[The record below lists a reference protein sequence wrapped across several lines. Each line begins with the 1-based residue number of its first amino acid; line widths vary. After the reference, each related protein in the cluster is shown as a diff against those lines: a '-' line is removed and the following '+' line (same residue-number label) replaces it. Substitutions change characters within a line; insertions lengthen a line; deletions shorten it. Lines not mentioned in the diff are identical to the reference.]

1 MEDNLWTRYQENF
14 IVAYREVGSEEGDK
28 AYLEERRKGIAEY
41 TGMGVTL
48 EQAGDQLQFL
58 ECQIGDPQ
66 GVMAITVKD
75 VLSMES
81 ACTQCQLHKM
91 LCPMAPN
98 IEAAL
103 VSSAP
108 NAMKKC
114 QHYRISTQG
123 ANLNVS
129 RYRTLFQS
137 KGYPHAWWEKTF
149 RVGCIKC
156 GLRSIKPK
164 REGARGEGET
174 TPRTHDAPPPGGA

>member
-1 MEDNLWTRYQENF
+1 M
-14 IVAYREVGSEEGDK
+14 
-28 AYLEERRKGIAEY
+28 RKGLAEY

-48 EQAGDQLQFL
+48 YIEQAGDQLQFL

-66 GVMAITVKD
+66 GEMAITVKD

-81 ACTQCQLHKM
+81 ASTPCQLHQM
-91 LCPMAPN
+91 LCPTAPN

-103 VSSAP
+103 VSSVP

-129 RYRTLFQS
+129 RCRKLFES

-149 RVGCIKC
+149 RAGCIKW
-156 GLRSIKPK
+156 GLRSTKPK
-164 REGARGEGET
+164 RDGTLGQGESSARKHGV
-174 TPRTHDAPPPGGA
+174 PPPGGA